1 MSSNS
6 ARSVDSL
13 VSAPLSAS
21 HYATT
26 IRPFP
31 SSRSPCSFNKI
42 PLKPCTLHTNR
53 NKSQYS
59 HPQQRKAKNR
69 LITPTNTNPDLRV
82 PVLAVAHMCKR
93 ARGPPTQEC
102 KTDAPQREERAV
114 EGEVEQ
120 RVQPVERMQEDGEE
134 EGEGC

>member
-1 MSSNS
+1 
-6 ARSVDSL
+6 
-13 VSAPLSAS
+13 
-21 HYATT
+21 
-26 IRPFP
+26 
-31 SSRSPCSFNKI
+31 
-42 PLKPCTLHTNR
+42 
-53 NKSQYS
+53 
-59 HPQQRKAKNR
+59 
-69 LITPTNTNPDLRV
+69 
-82 PVLAVAHMCKR
+82 MCKR